1 MKSAAHLLA
10 LPTLAALLA
19 TTACTGG
26 QDTTPPKNL
35 PAADDAA
42 KQFAAALAKG
52 DVLKAPVVD
61 AGPAQ
66 TELQVLTNGMDDLRP
81 TITPGQVTYD
91 GKSQSASVPLD
102 HKLQLGSQTWSWQTT
117 APLKFVDGAWKVE
130 WNPKIVQADL
140 DGNTRLRHLRD
151 APKRA
156 SIVGSEGM
164 ALVEMT
170 TAYQVGVDKAST
182 AKTQWDATAR
192 KLAATLGLDAA
203 NYAKQVAAAG
213 HKAFVPAITLRAGK
227 VPETVKE
234 MAGVSVIPVEMP
246 LAPSSTFAAGI
257 LGGSGLASP
266 EDVKAGKGDVEAADH
281 VGTSGLQKRYD
292 AQLRG
297 SVGHRI
303 DVVGRKVGTE
313 APTAAPASPGT
324 SPSPAPDKDS
334 PVKELFSSPAKPGTP
349 VALSLNRGLQEKAE
363 KALASQKGVASL
375 VVLKVGSGDIL
386 AAANS
391 PASGANPNA
400 TFGRYAPGSTFK
412 VVSSLALLRKGVTPT
427 TKVPCT
433 ANLTVNGRVF
443 KNYTDFP
450 SSKVGNITL
459 TDALANS
466 CNTAFLASAPKLGDS
481 DLAQAAASLGMGM
494 DHDAGFSSFFGS
506 VPPAKDP
513 VGKAADMIGQGTV
526 EASPMAMAAV
536 AASVASGKTVVPWL
550 VASKKPTQKGTPLSP
565 TEAKQL
571 QQMMRAVVTD
581 GSGKV
586 LAGKM
591 DGAKTGTA
599 EFGSKTPPQTH
610 AWMIAWNKDYA
621 VAAMVAEGESG
632 SKTAAP
638 IIKSFLG

>member
-1 MKSAAHLLA
+1 MKSTARLLTLPA
-10 LPTLAALLA
+10 LVAVLVSA
-19 TTACTGG
+19 ACTGG
-26 QDTTPPKNL
+26 SKTTPPKDL
-35 PAADDAA
+35 PAADEAV

-52 DVLKAPVVD
+52 DVMEAPVVD
-61 AGPAQ
+61 PGPAQ
-66 TELQVLTNGMDDLRP
+66 TELQVLMGGMDGLRP
-81 TITPGQVTYD
+81 TITPGQITYD
-91 GKSQSASVPLD
+91 GKAQTATAALD
-102 HKLQLGSQTWSWQTT
+102 QKIQLGSQAWSWQTT
-117 APLKFVDGAWKVE
+117 APLKYVDGQWKVE
-130 WNPKIVQADL
+130 WTPKIVQADL
-140 DGNTRLRHLRD
+140 DGTTRLRHLRD

-156 SIVGSEGM
+156 SIVGSDGL
-164 ALVEMT
+164 ALVEVT
-170 TAYQVGVDKAST
+170 TAYQVGVNKAAIDKA
-182 AKTQWDATAR
+182 QWDATAR
-192 KLAATLGLDAA
+192 KLAATLDLDAA
-203 NYAKQVAAAG
+203 GYAKQVAAAG

-227 VPETVKE
+227 VPEPVKE

-257 LGGSGLASP
+257 LGGSGLAST
-266 EDVKAGKGDVEAADH
+266 EAVKAGKGDVEATDY

-297 SVGHRI
+297 TPGHRI
-303 DVVGRKVGTE
+303 EVVGRKTGTE
-313 APTAAPASPGT
+313 AATASPATPGA
-324 SPSPAPDKDS
+324 SESPAPDSVS
-334 PVKELFSSPAKPGTP
+334 PVKELFSSPAKPGTA
-349 VALSLNRGLQEKAE
+349 VAISLDRALQQKAE
-363 KALASQKGVASL
+363 KALAAQKGIASL

-386 AAANS
+386 AAATS
-391 PASGANPNA
+391 PASGANPDA

-412 VVSSLALLRKGVTPT
+412 VVSSLALLRKGMTPT
-427 TKVPCT
+427 TTVPCT
-433 ANLTVNGRVF
+433 ANVTVNGRTF

-466 CNTAFLASAPKLGDS
+466 CNTAFLASAPKLADG
-481 DLAQAAASLGMGM
+481 DLAAAAASLGMGV

-506 VPPAKDP
+506 VPSAKDP
-513 VGKAADMIGQGTV
+513 VTKAADMIGQGTV

-536 AASVASGKTVVPWL
+536 AASVASGRTVVPWL
-550 VASKKPTQKGTPLSP
+550 VASKKPTQQGPALTP

-586 LAGKM
+586 LAGQM

-599 EFGSKTPPQTH
+599 EFGTATPPKTH

-621 VAAMVAEGESG
+621 VAAMVNEGESG

-638 IIKSFLG
+638 IIKAFLG